1 MRPSAAE
8 AAVTIGALYTSSGS
22 SFLYKKKVKRKNLK
36 CNTYILT
43 ILYKAAMKIQILT
56 DHLCL
61 LLTVFLYCSIIRG
74 VMVSVLAS
82 SAVDNGFEPRSG

>member
-1 MRPSAAE
+1 ML
-8 AAVTIGALYTSSGS
+8 I
-22 SFLYKKKVKRKNLK
+22 
-36 CNTYILT
+36 